1 MYTTLIVPHLQYCL
15 ILWGSGIKENHPLHL
30 LQKKALRIITNSHYI
45 AHSEPIFKAVRCLKI
60 TDMFSVAIWKFY
72 FKLMNNKLPNCFSS
86 YKPVLP
92 VVNERYEIRNP
103 VFHLPV
109 INHKFAEQ
117 YCLIRQLNKD
127 HCSNII
133 ADKVLRVSFYSFKV
147 YLKNMIVGTYKE
159 LCEITKCHVCNI
171 VKNA

>member
-1 MYTTLIVPHLQYCL
+1 
-15 ILWGSGIKENHPLHL
+15 
-30 LQKKALRIITNSHYI
+30 
-45 AHSEPIFKAVRCLKI
+45 
-60 TDMFSVAIWKFY
+60 MFSVAIWKFY
-72 FKLMNNKLPNCFSS
+72 LKLMNNKLPNCSSS

-92 VVNERYEIRNP
+92 VVNKRYEIRNH
-103 VFHLPV
+103 VFHIPV

-117 YCLIRQLNKD
+117 SLKYSLIRQLNIA

-147 YLKNMIVGTYKE
+147 YLKNMIVGAYKE
-159 LCEITKCHVCNI
+159 LCEIANCHVSNI